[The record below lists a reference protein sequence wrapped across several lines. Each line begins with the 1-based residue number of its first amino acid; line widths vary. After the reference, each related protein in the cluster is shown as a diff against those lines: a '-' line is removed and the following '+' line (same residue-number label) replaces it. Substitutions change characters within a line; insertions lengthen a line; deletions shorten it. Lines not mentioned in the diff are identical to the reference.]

1 MILDKELLLKILEN
15 IDLETL
21 GDWIDL
27 CGDISKNKFVCHF
40 FSCFPFSFHQ
50 PLLTENWRI

>member
-27 CGDISKNKFVCHF
+27 CGDISLKKNKFVCHF
-40 FSCFPFSFHQ
+40 FSCFPFFFFFIN
-50 PLLTENWRI
+50 LY

>member
-1 MILDKELLLKILEN
+1 MILDKELLKKILEN

-27 CGDISKNKFVCHF
+27 CGDISKK
-40 FSCFPFSFHQ
+40 
-50 PLLTENWRI
+50 

>member
-27 CGDISKNKFVCHF
+27 CGRDISKK
-40 FSCFPFSFHQ
+40 
-50 PLLTENWRI
+50 